1 MSHDESL
8 LEQLPPE
15 KLLDTRNTRVITPAI
30 RMMEEAATVER
41 YLEHER
47 ANRDRA
53 GIIRYLTDRI
63 DGIYEENGEILPGE
77 QSQEQEMEGGR
88 EGDIVP
94 VDEAETVSAMSPPEE
109 LLAYIHDLGSEPDK
123 EIASSFDPPMWDEL

>member
-15 KLLDTRNTRVITPAI
+15 KLLDTRNVRVITPAI
-30 RMMEEAATVER
+30 EMMEEVATVEQ

-47 ANRDRA
+47 ASRDRA
-53 GIIRYLTDRI
+53 GIIRHLTEQI
-63 DGIYEENGEILPGE
+63 DAIYEENGEIPPGE
-77 QSQEQEMEGGR
+77 QNLEGED

-94 VDEAETVSAMSPPEE
+94 VDEAETVSPMSPPEE
-109 LLAYIHDLGSEPDK
+109 LLAYIHDLGSESDK
-123 EIASSFDPPMWDEL
+123 EIASSFDPPLWDEL